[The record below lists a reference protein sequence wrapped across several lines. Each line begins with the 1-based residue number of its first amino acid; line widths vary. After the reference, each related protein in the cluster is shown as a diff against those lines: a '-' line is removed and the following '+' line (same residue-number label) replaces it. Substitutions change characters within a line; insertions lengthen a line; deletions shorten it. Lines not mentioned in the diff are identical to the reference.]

1 MLGSTASSYTSKLSE
16 IKVKQKG
23 CCGILRF
30 LRDLV
35 KWFVLT
41 GLFENFMTICVT
53 INTVALAMDHYGIE
67 KSVEDTLN
75 DLNLIFTI
83 IFCFEMGLKI
93 LGLGFFGYL
102 LDPMNYL
109 DGSIVILSII
119 EITVLNDG
127 NNAISAFRTVRI
139 FRTFRVLRVARL
151 LRALK
156 SMQEIISVI
165 GRSIS
170 SFMYLAMLLVLFMFI
185 YALLGIQLFGTIP
198 NTSYFNNFL
207 NAFMSVFQIMTLEN
221 WQEVL
226 YATAPEAGSLSTLY
240 FISWIFIGNFILL
253 NLFLAILLDSFNEE
267 EQEQEERNQEEK
279 ELKASNA
286 KNKKKKGKKR
296 KEEPKKTAE
305 SKMLASINS

>member
-16 IKVKQKG
+16 IKVRQKG

-151 LRALK
+151 IRALK

-198 NTSYFNNFL
+198 NISYFNNFL

-221 WQEVL
+221 WQGVL
-226 YATAPEAGSLSTLY
+226 YATALEAGHPLLHILDLHWQLHSDEPLSRHTA
-240 FISWIFIGNFILL
+240 GLL
-253 NLFLAILLDSFNEE
+253 
-267 EQEQEERNQEEK
+267 QRRRTRTRRTKPGRERT
-279 ELKASNA
+279 
-286 KNKKKKGKKR
+286 KG
-296 KEEPKKTAE
+296 
-305 SKMLASINS
+305 LQC